1 MSPAHK
7 VSAVLL
13 WFLCVSG
20 GSAVAED
27 ISGRWTAT
35 GYVCGV
41 AMTEIVQVYD
51 NGDDFQ
57 GIKVTGDKC
66 VTAGAVTFFGS
77 RKGVKTCKLVIGS
90 ESAPNS
96 GTINCPAPLV
106 VTGPNAFT
114 IGSLSFKRSG
124 TITVGGDADR
134 LVLSVAN
141 CRNVST
147 SIGSS
152 GTLVGNS
159 GWTCK
164 NLKVKRGDT
173 VVMQVTGTVQ

>member
-1 MSPAHK
+1 MAFLRLMWL
-7 VSAVLL
+7 VVLALL
-13 WFLCVSG
+13 WG
-20 GSAVAED
+20 GAAPAAAED

-41 AMTEIVQVYD
+41 ALTEIVQVYD

-77 RKGVKTCKLVIGS
+77 RKGVKTCKLVTGS

-96 GTINCPAPLV
+96 GTINCPSPLT

-114 IGSLSFKRSG
+114 IGS
-124 TITVGGDADR
+124 
-134 LVLSVAN
+134 
-141 CRNVST
+141 
-147 SIGSS
+147 
-152 GTLVGNS
+152 
-159 GWTCK
+159 
-164 NLKVKRGDT
+164 
-173 VVMQVTGTVQ
+173 